1 MKVVTWVLGL
11 VCAFSAQAAST
22 KIVKCEGTYEGER
35 ESIRVRIDAETGE
48 IVQWNKRKMA
58 DSKTSYLGGL
68 AQDLE
73 EYGYEWTSTIRT
85 RTGVAILEM
94 GTTADSFKLALSADR
109 KRGSFEYRDIGSGAG
124 NHRFELECK

>member
-1 MKVVTWVLGL
+1 
-11 VCAFSAQAAST
+11 
-22 KIVKCEGTYEGER
+22 
-35 ESIRVRIDAETGE
+35 
-48 IVQWNKRKMA
+48 MA

-109 KRGSFEYRDIGSGAG
+109 KRSSFEYRDIGSGAG